1 MADGY
6 IPPQEVRSAAKRG
19 LELRK
24 KHNRGG
30 TAVGVARARDLSNGK
45 AIPIETINRMISY
58 FARHEVDKKGEG
70 WGVDSAGY
78 IAWLLW
84 GGDPGRSWAT
94 RIKREHDK
102 KDKSSVPEKPDY
114 EAINEGGENS
124 VPSDTELYNRIKRE
138 AKEKFDVYP
147 SAVANAWVVR
157 EYKERGGRYRKET
170 ENDKTS
176 KEKSMA
182 LELAHS
188 YAQITKS
195 EKQED
200 GTLKVYGKATDD
212 SLDIDSQ
219 ICDPTWLASAMPDWF
234 ESGGNIREQH
244 SNIAA
249 GVATE
254 YEMKGA
260 EHFITALVVDP
271 VSVKK
276 VETGVLKGFSI
287 GIRSPRIVRD
297 TKAANGRIIDGQIV
311 EVSLVDRP
319 ANPNAKLML
328 AKAAESGELMAV
340 EQGSIPTPAD
350 LFAKK
355 NADAETT
362 ADEVSTETP
371 EPTLEE
377 VAVEV
382 VATEEVVETSEPVE
396 TAEVVEEEAA
406 DVAELLNTAKSF
418 IADLKKFDQAIYDK
432 ARTAL
437 ADLIVVE
444 AKEMAEGSDE
454 RESIDALLH
463 SVKHLFDW
471 YEGEAEEGEVSG
483 ADIEIPELEMVG
495 DPSLVMSA
503 DGEVELE
510 CECGL
515 KMCDKCSKSATADDE
530 EEETEKSVQF
540 DIDPSQVDA
549 IMEKAVAGA
558 KASIQEELDILKAAK
573 VAAEQ
578 KASELE
584 AELAQALTKAVSGGP
599 KRVSDKIVD
608 ENAKNELLQKAAQY
622 AQKAKATNDVVLAK
636 GYSELADELTKK
648 ANQI

>member
-1 MADGY
+1 MAQD
-6 IPPQEVRSAAKRG
+6 
-19 LELRK
+19 
-24 KHNRGG
+24 
-30 TAVGVARARDLSNGK
+30 
-45 AIPIETINRMISY
+45 
-58 FARHEVDKKGEG
+58 
-70 WGVDSAGY
+70 
-78 IAWLLW
+78 
-84 GGDPGRSWAT
+84 
-94 RIKREHDK
+94 
-102 KDKSSVPEKPDY
+102 
-114 EAINEGGENS
+114 
-124 VPSDTELYNRIKRE
+124 
-138 AKEKFDVYP
+138 
-147 SAVANAWVVR
+147 
-157 EYKERGGRYRKET
+157 
-170 ENDKTS
+170 
-176 KEKSMA
+176 
-182 LELAHS
+182 LAHS
-188 YAQITKS
+188 YARITKS

-219 ICDPTWLASAMPDWF
+219 ICDPTWLSSAMPDWF

-355 NADAETT
+355 NADAEIT
-362 ADEVSTETP
+362 ADEPETI
-371 EPTLEE
+371 EE
-377 VAVEV
+377 VATEE
-382 VATEEVVETSEPVE
+382 VATEEVVETTETTETVE
-396 TAEVVEEEAA
+396 ATPDTAELVEEEAA

-418 IADLKKFDQAIYDK
+418 IADLNKFDQTVYDK

-444 AKEMAEGSDE
+444 AKEMANGSDE

-463 SVKHLFDW
+463 SVKHLFNW
-471 YEGEAEEGEVSG
+471 YEGEVAEGEVSG
-483 ADIEIPELEMVG
+483 SDIEIPELELMD
-495 DPSLVMSA
+495 DPSLTMAV
-503 DGEVELE
+503 DGEDAIE
-510 CECGL
+510 CSCGL
-515 KMCDKCSKSATADDE
+515 KSCDKCYKSADADEDAE
-530 EEETEKSVQF
+530 VEETEKSVQF
-540 DIDPSQVDA
+540 DIDPEQVDA

-558 KASIQEELDILKAAK
+558 KASIQEELELLKAAK

-584 AELAQALTKAVSGGP
+584 AELAQALTKAVGGGP
-599 KRVSDKIVD
+599 KRASDKITD
-608 ENAKNELLQKAAQY
+608 PQAKNELLQKAAQY

>member
-6 IPPQEVRSAAKRG
+6 TPPQEVRSAAKRG
-19 LELRK
+19 LELRA

-45 AIPIETINRMISY
+45 SIPIETINRMISY

-102 KDKSSVPEKPDY
+102 KDKS
-114 EAINEGGENS
+114 
-124 VPSDTELYNRIKRE
+124 
-138 AKEKFDVYP
+138 F
-147 SAVANAWVVR
+147 
-157 EYKERGGRYRKET
+157 
-170 ENDKTS
+170 
-176 KEKSMA
+176 MA

-362 ADEVSTETP
+362 ADEATTETP

-382 VATEEVVETSEPVE
+382 VTTEEVVETSEPVE

-418 IADLKKFDQAIYDK
+418 LADLNKFDQAIYDK

-454 RESIDALLH
+454 RESIHALLH
-463 SVKHLFDW
+463 AVKHLFNW
-471 YEGEAEEGEVSG
+471 FEGEVAEGEVAG
-483 ADIEIPELEMVG
+483 ADIEIPELELMD
-495 DPSLVMSA
+495 DPSLTMAV
-503 DGEVELE
+503 DGEDTIE
-510 CECGL
+510 CSCGL
-515 KMCDKCSKSATADDE
+515 KSCDKCYKSADADEVDE
-530 EEETEKSVQF
+530 EEDETEKSVKF
-540 DIDPSQVDA
+540 DIDPEQVDA

-558 KASIQEELDILKAAK
+558 KASIQDELDILKAAK

-578 KASELE
+578 KASDLE
-584 AELAQALTKAVSGGP
+584 TELAQALTKAVSGGP

-636 GYSELADELTKK
+636 GYSELANELTKK

>member
-1 MADGY
+1 MADGFT
-6 IPPQEVRSAAKRG
+6 PPQEVRSAAKRG
-19 LELRK
+19 LELRQ

-45 AIPIETINRMISY
+45 SIPIDTINRMISY

-84 GGDPGRSWAT
+84 GGDAGRSWAT
-94 RIKREHDK
+94 RIKNEHDK
-102 KDKSSVPEKPDY
+102 K
-114 EAINEGGENS
+114 
-124 VPSDTELYNRIKRE
+124 
-138 AKEKFDVYP
+138 
-147 SAVANAWVVR
+147 
-157 EYKERGGRYRKET
+157 
-170 ENDKTS
+170 
-176 KEKSMA
+176 EKSIMA

-340 EQGSIPTPAD
+340 KQGSIPTPAD

-355 NADAETT
+355 NAEAEV
-362 ADEVSTETP
+362 AA
-371 EPTLEE
+371 EE
-377 VAVEV
+377 VAIEEEV
-382 VATEEVVETSEPVE
+382 TEEVATEEVAETQTPEIVEETTEPVE
-396 TAEVVEEEAA
+396 TAEKVEEEAA

-418 IADLKKFDQAIYDK
+418 IADLKKFDQAIYDS

-444 AKEMAEGSDE
+444 AKEMADGSDE
-454 RESIDALLH
+454 RESIDHLLQ
-463 SVKHLFDW
+463 SVKHLFNW
-471 YEGEAEEGEVSG
+471 YAGEVVEGEVAGS
-483 ADIEIPELEMVG
+483 DIEIPELEMVNE
-495 DPSLVMSA
+495 PMMTLAV
-503 DGEVELE
+503 DGEDAIE
-510 CECGL
+510 CDCGL
-515 KMCDKCSKSATADDE
+515 KSCDKCYKSADADE
-530 EEETEKSVQF
+530 MEETEKSVKF
-540 DIDPSQVDA
+540 DIDPTQVDA

-578 KASELE
+578 KASDLE
-584 AELAQALTKAVSGGP
+584 TELAQALTKAVNGGP
-599 KRVSDKIVD
+599 KRASDKVID

-622 AQKAKATNDVVLAK
+622 AQKAKATNDVILAK
-636 GYSELADELTKK
+636 GYSELANELSNK

>member
-6 IPPQEVRSAAKRG
+6 TPPQEVRSAAKRG
-19 LELRK
+19 LELRE

-45 AIPIETINRMISY
+45 SIPIETINRMISY

-102 KDKSSVPEKPDY
+102 KDKS
-114 EAINEGGENS
+114 
-124 VPSDTELYNRIKRE
+124 
-138 AKEKFDVYP
+138 F
-147 SAVANAWVVR
+147 
-157 EYKERGGRYRKET
+157 
-170 ENDKTS
+170 
-176 KEKSMA
+176 MA

-362 ADEVSTETP
+362 ADEVTTETP

-382 VATEEVVETSEPVE
+382 VTTEEVVETPEPVE

-418 IADLKKFDQAIYDK
+418 LADLNKFDQAIYDK

-454 RESIDALLH
+454 RESIHALLH
-463 SVKHLFDW
+463 AVKHLFNW
-471 YEGEAEEGEVSG
+471 FEGEVAEGEVAG
-483 ADIEIPELEMVG
+483 ADIEIPELELMD
-495 DPSLVMSA
+495 DPSLTMAV
-503 DGEVELE
+503 DGEDTIE
-510 CECGL
+510 CSCGL
-515 KMCDKCSKSATADDE
+515 KSCDKCYKSADADEMDE
-530 EEETEKSVQF
+530 EEDETEKSVKF
-540 DIDPSQVDA
+540 DIDPEQVDA

-558 KASIQEELDILKAAK
+558 KASIQDELEILKAAK

-578 KASELE
+578 KASDLE
-584 AELAQALTKAVSGGP
+584 TELAQALTKAVSGGP
-599 KRVSDKIVD
+599 KRASDKIVD

>member
-6 IPPQEVRSAAKRG
+6 TPPQEVRSAAKRG
-19 LELRK
+19 LELRE

-45 AIPIETINRMISY
+45 SIPIETINRMISY

-94 RIKREHDK
+94 RIKNEHDK
-102 KDKSSVPEKPDY
+102 KDKS
-114 EAINEGGENS
+114 
-124 VPSDTELYNRIKRE
+124 L
-138 AKEKFDVYP
+138 
-147 SAVANAWVVR
+147 
-157 EYKERGGRYRKET
+157 
-170 ENDKTS
+170 
-176 KEKSMA
+176 MA

-355 NADAETT
+355 NADAEIT
-362 ADEVSTETP
+362 ADEVTTETP

-377 VAVEV
+377 VATEEV
-382 VATEEVVETSEPVE
+382 TTEEVVETTEPVE

-418 IADLKKFDQAIYDK
+418 LADLNKFDQAIYDK

-454 RESIDALLH
+454 RESINALLH
-463 SVKHLFDW
+463 AVKHLFNW
-471 YEGEAEEGEVSG
+471 FEGEVAEGEVAG
-483 ADIEIPELEMVG
+483 ADIEIPELELMD
-495 DPSLVMSA
+495 DPSLTMAV
-503 DGEVELE
+503 DGEDTIE
-510 CECGL
+510 CSCGL
-515 KMCDKCSKSATADDE
+515 KSCDKCYKSADADEVDE
-530 EEETEKSVQF
+530 EDETEKSVQF

-558 KASIQEELDILKAAK
+558 KASIQEELELLKAAK

-584 AELAQALTKAVSGGP
+584 TELAQALTKAVSGGP
-599 KRVSDKIVD
+599 KRASDKIVD

-636 GYSELADELTKK
+636 GYSELANELTKK

>member
-6 IPPQEVRSAAKRG
+6 TPPQEVRSAARRG
-19 LELRK
+19 LELRQ

-45 AIPIETINRMISY
+45 SIPIETINRMISY

-70 WGVDSAGY
+70 WGTDSAGY

-84 GGDPGRSWAT
+84 GGDAGRSWAT
-94 RIKREHDK
+94 RIKNEHDK
-102 KDKSSVPEKPDY
+102 KDKS
-114 EAINEGGENS
+114 I
-124 VPSDTELYNRIKRE
+124 
-138 AKEKFDVYP
+138 
-147 SAVANAWVVR
+147 
-157 EYKERGGRYRKET
+157 
-170 ENDKTS
+170 
-176 KEKSMA
+176 MA

-297 TKAANGRIIDGQIV
+297 NKAANGRIIDGQIV

-340 EQGSIPTPAD
+340 EQSGIPTPAE

-355 NADAETT
+355 NAEAETVEPEIVEEAPAVEET
-362 ADEVSTETP
+362 VVADEVVVEETATEETP
-371 EPTLEE
+371 E
-377 VAVEV
+377 VAEG
-382 VATEEVVETSEPVE
+382 S
-396 TAEVVEEEAA
+396 AEKVEEDAGEA
-406 DVAELLNTAKSF
+406 AELLNTAKSF
-418 IADLKKFDQAIYDK
+418 LADLKKFDQATYDN

-454 RESIDALLH
+454 RESIKDLLH
-463 SVKHLFDW
+463 SIKHLFNW
-471 YEGEAEEGEVSG
+471 FEGEVENGEVAG
-483 ADIEIPELEMVG
+483 AEIEMPALEMVG
-495 DPSLVMSA
+495 DPALTLSA
-503 DGEVELE
+503 DGEDMIE
-510 CECGL
+510 CDCGL
-515 KMCDKCSKSATADDE
+515 KSCDKCYKSADA
-530 EEETEKSVQF
+530 EETEKSVKF
-540 DIDPSQVDA
+540 DIDPEQVDA
-549 IMEKAVAGA
+549 IMEKAISSA
-558 KASIQEELDILKAAK
+558 KASIQEELDLLKAAK

-578 KASELE
+578 KSVDLE
-584 AELAQALTKAVSGGP
+584 VELAQALTKAVGGGP
-599 KRVSDKIVD
+599 KRAVAKETDSL
-608 ENAKNELLQKAAQY
+608 AKNELLQKAAQY
-622 AQKAKATNDVVLAK
+622 ALKAKATNDAVLAK
-636 GYSELADELTKK
+636 GYSELADELTNK

>member
-6 IPPQEVRSAAKRG
+6 TPPQEVRSAAKRG
-19 LELRK
+19 LELRE

-45 AIPIETINRMISY
+45 SIPIETINRMISY

-102 KDKSSVPEKPDY
+102 KDKS
-114 EAINEGGENS
+114 
-124 VPSDTELYNRIKRE
+124 
-138 AKEKFDVYP
+138 F
-147 SAVANAWVVR
+147 
-157 EYKERGGRYRKET
+157 
-170 ENDKTS
+170 
-176 KEKSMA
+176 MA

-362 ADEVSTETP
+362 ADEVTTETP

-382 VATEEVVETSEPVE
+382 VTTEEVVETPEPVE

-418 IADLKKFDQAIYDK
+418 LADLNKFDQAIYDK

-454 RESIDALLH
+454 RESIHALLH
-463 SVKHLFDW
+463 AVKHLFSW
-471 YEGEAEEGEVSG
+471 FEGEVAEGEVAG
-483 ADIEIPELEMVG
+483 ADIEIPELELMD
-495 DPSLVMSA
+495 DPSLTMAV
-503 DGEVELE
+503 DGEDTIE
-510 CECGL
+510 CSCGL
-515 KMCDKCSKSATADDE
+515 KSCDKCYKSADADEVDE
-530 EEETEKSVQF
+530 EEDATEKSVKF
-540 DIDPSQVDA
+540 DIDPEQVDA

-558 KASIQEELDILKAAK
+558 KASIQDELDILKAAK

-578 KASELE
+578 KASDLE
-584 AELAQALTKAVSGGP
+584 TELAQALTKAVSGGP
-599 KRVSDKIVD
+599 KRASDKIVD